1 VKLHVFASQLSV
13 DENDGQGIKYP
24 GFQYELETNCSCFVW
39 GGKQQYVYGGA

>member
-24 GFQYELETNCSCFVW
+24 GF
-39 GGKQQYVYGGA
+39 